1 MERLSLTENKKK
13 MYLLGELLESLFV
26 KNLMLRIRFIELFD
40 NSLELNA
47 VTRTILLFDI
57 VEKIFHIIQLNVAK
71 EIE

>member
-1 MERLSLTENKKK
+1 

-26 KNLMLRIRFIELFD
+26 KNLMLRIRFIELFYD
-40 NSLELNA
+40 SLELNA